1 MKKSVV
7 IIAGGQG
14 TRIKEKFSDIP
25 KSLIPI
31 QNKTLLNYQIDYL
44 KKFDDIDLHL
54 CLGYKSEQIL
64 SEMKDLN
71 IDFSYSVE
79 EKPLGTYGALYN
91 SKKYLNENYFVLFE
105 MLLQILI

>member
-44 KKFDDIDLHL
+44 KNLMI
-54 CLGYKSEQIL
+54 
-64 SEMKDLN
+64 
-71 IDFSYSVE
+71 
-79 EKPLGTYGALYN
+79 
-91 SKKYLNENYFVLFE
+91 
-105 MLLQILI
+105 